1 MGYWSE
7 TRAWIFRDPA
17 KLIRYGVLFACCIVV
32 IVQLYECFA
41 KLYNP
46 PISTHSYYNLND
58 TIEMPAVTICREPAY
73 REDVL
78 TNLSGGM
85 CPHPKYATCWIDY
98 PFGEI
103 PLSEFFENST
113 YDMSD
118 TFIYYGLNGHANNLE
133 TDSSMHFYMGR
144 CTTLRP
150 KEPSKRVSK
159 SVGYSILL
167 EHSKSVT
174 STSDVDTGSVGWHV
188 FIHEKKENFTE
199 INMRG
204 SGRVEYVFV
213 NVNEE
218 IEIKLQSQFFSNVQ
232 TRDEACSSEEGYS
245 DLKCGEHCIW
255 QDLSDNMHCSG
266 PWMHDIPNEPCND
279 SVSMRRLISDYKL
292 VYESEDDYDCNCIQP
307 CQSRIYT
314 TFIQSRKTWNQP
326 EARSLIYIY
335 YTTKLISMI
344 EERPSYDTTQFIADV
359 GGSLGF
365 LLGLSVLG
373 LIGILE
379 HLTLFFCG
387 GFIKKMQQ
395 KEKGKTANSEDGQSQ
410 TSDETVDIAIVY
422 KEKKKPRY

>member
-150 KEPSKRVSK
+150 KEASKRVSK

-245 DLKCGEHCIW
+245 DLNLFIF
-255 QDLSDNMHCSG
+255 
-266 PWMHDIPNEPCND
+266 
-279 SVSMRRLISDYKL
+279 R

-395 KEKGKTANSEDGQSQ
+395 KEKRKTANSEDGQSQ